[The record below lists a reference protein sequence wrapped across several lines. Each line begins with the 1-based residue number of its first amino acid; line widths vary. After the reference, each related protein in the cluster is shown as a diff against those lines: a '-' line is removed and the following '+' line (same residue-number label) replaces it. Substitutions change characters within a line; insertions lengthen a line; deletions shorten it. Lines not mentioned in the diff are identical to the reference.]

1 MSSMDAIRGTGMYLQ
16 AIIIKTNRYC
26 QYSSTEWSNRKF
38 DSDIDITNS
47 LTQIKSE
54 HRNVMADILEYDWIV
69 TCKTGENGII
79 GIHNVRYSE
88 IIQYRWPHL
97 NQMGAQ

>member
-1 MSSMDAIRGTGMYLQ
+1 
-16 AIIIKTNRYC
+16 
-26 QYSSTEWSNRKF
+26 
-38 DSDIDITNS
+38 
-47 LTQIKSE
+47 
-54 HRNVMADILEYDWIV
+54 MADILEYDWIV